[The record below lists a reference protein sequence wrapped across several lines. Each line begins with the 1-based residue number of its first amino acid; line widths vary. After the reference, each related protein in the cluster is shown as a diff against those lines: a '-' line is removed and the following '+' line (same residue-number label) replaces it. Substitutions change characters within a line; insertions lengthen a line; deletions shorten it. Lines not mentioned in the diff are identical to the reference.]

1 VSSAV
6 TQNTLILVRK
16 TCAHQTLRLFSSGDL
31 AGVPIA
37 VASGFIAGTAT
48 VVLAAASSS
57 HLVV

>member
-1 VSSAV
+1 M
-6 TQNTLILVRK
+6 TQDL
-16 TCAHQTLRLFSSGDL
+16 CGPHWFSSGDI
-31 AGVPIA
+31 AVVPIA